1 MTKLIRHHLEQIP
14 IIKKHMNTFFL
25 ANTLYTSLVDGAETL
40 NLTLTYY
47 DRFLRKKDHI
57 NPLSQ
62 DDIDMVTILYL
73 EFRDFVGDV
82 DLSEESLGHE
92 KKWHLYLPLL
102 QRILVIFEEHHQQ
115 SRLKLRLF
123 DLVPQFTY
131 RRRYLPV
138 DTDALYDILKI
149 AQHPLVA
156 GVTKTQFG
164 QDAHNNWRQVFDVAK
179 YGDRFR
185 CYLETDT
192 TAVSILV
199 TKPTLPSTQTDWDT
213 IDITGKVVVG
223 LDPGRRDL
231 FNTCDSRERVSSCST
246 KEYRAM
252 AGFIKNRRKLK
263 GWLRRA
269 PHIQHLTNDLPTSRT
284 SSKDA
289 FLIHCHS
296 AISEYPAL
304 HDFFG
309 APRFRNLAFS
319 NYVGKQKALSK
330 LCRRIIGKIK
340 DWFHAD
346 VVVAFGG
353 GRFSSS
359 SRGHASGPIKQLF
372 HQLKRRCITKYV
384 SEFRTSQVC
393 AEFLVRYLFML

>member
-1 MTKLIRHHLEQIP
+1 MILTWSPFSTWNFVTLWVMWTCQRNHLVMKRNGIC
-14 IIKKHMNTFFL
+14 
-25 ANTLYTSLVDGAETL
+25 TSLSSNEFWSSLKNTIS
-40 NLTLTYY
+40 NLVSSS
-47 DRFLRKKDHI
+47 D
-57 NPLSQ
+57 
-62 DDIDMVTILYL
+62 YL
-73 EFRDFVGDV
+73 ISFH
-82 DLSEESLGHE
+82 SSPTAAAISL
-92 KKWHLYLPLL
+92 
-102 QRILVIFEEHHQQ
+102 
-115 SRLKLRLF
+115 
-123 DLVPQFTY
+123 
-131 RRRYLPV
+131 

-149 AQHPLVA
+149 AQNPLVA

-346 VVVAFGG
+346 VMVAFGG

-359 SRGHASGPIKQLF
+359 SRGHATGPIKQLF

-393 AEFLVRYLFML
+393 ADFLVRYLFML